1 MAAYSPE
8 HWSDLFVA
16 TVGAAAALTG
26 LLFVAVS
33 INLDRILSFEG
44 LPNRALATLVLLLGA
59 TIVSILCLAPGQS
72 NAALGI
78 ELLVVGLLASLIV
91 FRQLR
96 ASHDPKHQ
104 TTGQYAGHLTLG
116 AIGVIP
122 FVIAGIS
129 LLAESGGGMYWVL
142 AGVVGAIVGGVA
154 NAWVLLVEILR

>member
-8 HWSDLFVA
+8 QWSDLFVA
-16 TVGAAAALTG
+16 TAGAAAALTG

-59 TIVSILCLAPGQS
+59 TIVSILGLTPGQS
-72 NAALGI
+72 NTALGI

-96 ASHDPKHQ
+96 ASHDPNHQ
-104 TTGQYAGHLTLG
+104 TDGQYAGHLMLG
-116 AIGVIP
+116 SIGVIP
-122 FVIAGIS
+122 FVIAGIT

-142 AGVVGAIVGGVA
+142 AGIVGAIVGGVA